1 MAIETEEN
9 GNLERTRWYKGL
21 GWLIAGIVLLFMGLI
36 ALGGGAFFTFF
47 SIPLFL
53 TALVKSANTIRI
65 ISIILTL
72 LALLITWNLYT
83 SEMKHYLP
91 PIENTQR

>member
-36 ALGGGAFFTFF
+36 SLGGGAFFTFF
-47 SIPLFL
+47 SIPLLL
-53 TALVKSANTIRI
+53 TALVKSAKP
-65 ISIILTL
+65 
-72 LALLITWNLYT
+72 YG
-83 SEMKHYLP
+83 
-91 PIENTQR
+91 